1 MSLFSS
7 DQTVHFRRS
16 LVIFLAGLWVVLFF
30 LPVHPVVPA
39 PPPSET
45 YLQKKF
51 QELDR
56 NQDGRLSREEY
67 LTSWS
72 YDRKLGEQRFKEVD
86 RNGDGFITLEEYLR
100 DVQDRWKKKPAN
112 QPGKP

>member
-1 MSLFSS
+1 MSLFPSAK
-7 DQTVHFRRS
+7 TVHPRRS
-16 LVIFLAGLWVVLFF
+16 LVIFLARLWVILFF
-30 LPVHPVVPA
+30 LQVHPAVPA
-39 PPPSET
+39 PPPSDT

-51 QELDR
+51 HELDR

-100 DVQDRWKKKPAN
+100 DVHDRWKKKPAQ

>member
-1 MSLFSS
+1 MGLFSS
-7 DQTVHFRRS
+7 NQIVHPRRS
-16 LVIFLAGLWVVLFF
+16 LVVFLAGLWVVLFF
-30 LPVHPVVPA
+30 FLVHPVVPA

-45 YLQKKF
+45 YLRKKF

-67 LTSWS
+67 LASWS
-72 YDRKLGEQRFKEVD
+72 YDRKMGEQRFKEVD

-100 DVQDRWKKKPAN
+100 DVQDR
-112 QPGKP
+112 